1 MKKHSYYMAVLAATM
16 LASCAEDNVS
26 DFQIDKPN
34 SVVEEEQMSS
44 YGTLLNYIAPS
55 FKLGNTLTLEEF
67 SKKGA
72 MTTVTTTN
80 FNEITLSGV
89 FAHSK
94 CVSDEGKVNSKMT
107 DVNFAVEYAKEHG
120 LSVFGGPLLNSDVNS
135 TYLNTKIVEEK
146 KDVDAPKKIVET
158 IDLLVENFE
167 DGKLPVGWR
176 CEQAGGEIHEY
187 PNGYT
192 SGARTFEGFTGYK
205 GKAIYWRAKNAEYG
219 AQPDYPLTLK
229 AGEYKLDFA
238 VAAWKATPKCYV
250 EILDASDNSI
260 AESEAFTASP
270 DANGQKT
277 ADVSSAEA
285 RELPFVITKDGN
297 YKIRFINKDG
307 ADWSEF
313 LLLDCKVD
321 VYETNDAPEEPKYPE
336 ESKLAAEIEIKNYV
350 TAMVGDNLNI
360 PAWTI
365 AENPVTVVSHIWNK
379 ALGSRY
385 VDIAAKA
392 ARAANSSAKL
402 FVSEKGLENADVRAA
417 LADLLK
423 TASDIDGIDV
433 IVSLGEDTD
442 LSAVFTDLAATGKLI
457 RLNIQSFEKAEYL
470 AKALTAYKSV
480 PEAQRYGVSF
490 AKIDGIWNVSS
501 NFNRS
506 KGYQTLVD
514 ALK

>member
-1 MKKHSYYMAVLAATM
+1 MKKHTYYIAALAAAV
-16 LASCAEDNVS
+16 LASCAEDNVA
-26 DFQIDKPN
+26 DFQIEKPD
-34 SVVEEEQMSS
+34 SVVEEEEMSS
-44 YGTLLNYIAPS
+44 YGPLLDYIAPS

-72 MTTVTTTN
+72 LTTVTTTN

-94 CVSDEGKVNSKMT
+94 CVSDEGEVNSKMT

-120 LSVFGGPLLNSDVNS
+120 LSLFGGPLLNSDVNS

-146 KDVDAPKKIVET
+146 KEGDAPKIEKT
-158 IDLLVENFE
+158 IDLLAENFE
-167 DGKLPVGWR
+167 EGKLPVGWR
-176 CEQAGGEIHEY
+176 CEDGNGVHEY
-187 PNGYT
+187 PNEYT
-192 SGARTFEGFTGYK
+192 SGPRSFEGFTGYK
-205 GKAIYWRAKNAEYG
+205 GKALYWREYNAEYG

-238 VAAWKATPKCYV
+238 VAGWNGGAKYYV
-250 EILDASDNSI
+250 EILDASGNSI
-260 AESEAFTASP
+260 AKSDAFAASP
-270 DANGQKT
+270 DAGGQKT
-277 ADVSSAEA
+277 ADVSSAAA
-285 RELPFVITKDGN
+285 RELSFVITNEGN
-297 YKIRFINKDG
+297 YKILFSCETAG
-307 ADWSEF
+307 AWMQF

-336 ESKLAAEIEIKNYV
+336 ESKLAAETEIKNYV

-360 PAWTI
+360 PAWTV
-365 AENPVTVVSHIWNK
+365 AENPVTVVSCIWNK
-379 ALGSRY
+379 ALGSSY

-433 IVSLGEDTD
+433 NVSLGEDTD
-442 LSAVFTDLAATGKLI
+442 LSDVFTDLAATGKLI

-490 AKIDGIWNVSS
+490 AKIDGIWNTSS
-501 NFNRS
+501 NFNRA
-506 KGYQTLVD
+506 KGFQILVN

>member
-1 MKKHSYYMAVLAATM
+1 M
-16 LASCAEDNVS
+16 
-26 DFQIDKPN
+26 
-34 SVVEEEQMSS
+34 
-44 YGTLLNYIAPS
+44 
-55 FKLGNTLTLEEF
+55 
-67 SKKGA
+67 
-72 MTTVTTTN
+72 
-80 FNEITLSGV
+80 
-89 FAHSK
+89 
-94 CVSDEGKVNSKMT
+94 
-107 DVNFAVEYAKEHG
+107 
-120 LSVFGGPLLNSDVNS
+120 
-135 TYLNTKIVEEK
+135 
-146 KDVDAPKKIVET
+146 
-158 IDLLVENFE
+158 
-167 DGKLPVGWR
+167 
-176 CEQAGGEIHEY
+176 
-187 PNGYT
+187 
-192 SGARTFEGFTGYK
+192 
-205 GKAIYWRAKNAEYG
+205 
-219 AQPDYPLTLK
+219 
-229 AGEYKLDFA
+229 
-238 VAAWKATPKCYV
+238 AAWKATPKCYV

-270 DANGQKT
+270 NADGQKT

-336 ESKLAAEIEIKNYV
+336 ESKLAAETEIKNYV

-360 PAWTI
+360 PAWTV

-379 ALGSRY
+379 ALGSSY

-480 PEAQRYGVSF
+480 PDGQRYGVSF

>member
-1 MKKHSYYMAVLAATM
+1 MKKHTYYIAALAAAV
-16 LASCAEDNVS
+16 LASCAEDNVA
-26 DFQIDKPN
+26 DFQIEKPD

-44 YGTLLNYIAPS
+44 YGPLLDYIAPS

-72 MTTVTTTN
+72 LTTVTTTN
-80 FNEITLSGV
+80 FNEITLSGA

-94 CVSDEGKVNSKMT
+94 CVSDEGEVNSQMT

-146 KDVDAPKKIVET
+146 KEGDAPKIVET
-158 IDLLVENFE
+158 IDLLAENFE
-167 DGKLPVGWR
+167 EGKLPVGWR
-176 CEQAGGEIHEY
+176 CEDGDGVHEY
-187 PNGYT
+187 PNEYG
-192 SGARTFEGFTGYK
+192 SGPRSFEGFTGYK
-205 GKAIYWRAKNAEYG
+205 GKALYWRVKYAEYG
-219 AQPDYPLTLK
+219 TLTDCPLTLK

-238 VAAWKATPKCYV
+238 VAAWSGAANYYV

-260 AESEAFTASP
+260 AKSDAFAASP
-270 DANGQKT
+270 DAGGQRT
-277 ADVSSAEA
+277 DVSSAAA
-285 RELPFVITKDGN
+285 RELSFVITKDGN
-297 YKIRFINKDG
+297 YKIRFVNKDG
-307 ADWSEF
+307 TEWRQF

-336 ESKLAAEIEIKNYV
+336 ESKLAAETEIKNYV
-350 TAMVGDNLNI
+350 TAMVGDNLDI
-360 PAWTI
+360 PAWTV
-365 AENPVTVVSHIWNK
+365 AENPVTVVSCIWNR
-379 ALGSRY
+379 ALGSSY

-402 FVSEKGLENADVRAA
+402 FVSEKGLEDADVRAA

-442 LSAVFTDLAATGKLI
+442 LSAVFTDLAATGKLV

-501 NFNRS
+501 NFNRT
-506 KGYQTLVD
+506 KVYQTIVD